1 MKRTSTLLFL
11 TLAIVVVCACRPA
24 EFVCPVTPPY
34 GQNPPG
40 ENPSELYLGNDGLTT
55 MLWPEGTIRF
65 VEGGPGSVEADGSLA
80 MKFPWWRGEG
90 VRGPLTISE
99 RRLDREAKP
108 LRADIPEG
116 YGETGF
122 QASGLI
128 FASAGCWEVTARA
141 GEAELS
147 FVTRVSDER

>member
-1 MKRTSTLLFL
+1 
-11 TLAIVVVCACRPA
+11 
-24 EFVCPVTPPY
+24 
-34 GQNPPG
+34 
-40 ENPSELYLGNDGLTT
+40 
-55 MLWPEGTIRF
+55 
-65 VEGGPGSVEADGSLA
+65 

-128 FASAGCWEVTARA
+128 SASAGCWEVTARA